1 MSDLT
6 RWFDS
11 RRSPFELF
19 QRLFEGDPVASAEI
33 RVEELVD
40 DGELVVRAELPGIDP
55 ETDVDV
61 SVSEGQLRIEAHR
74 EERQEEKEKGG
85 YRTEFR
91 YGSFTRTLALP
102 EGASADDVTA
112 TYTDGV
118 LEIRVPI
125 PEQKPARLSNKIEVK
140 RG

>member
-6 RWFDS
+6 RWFDP
-11 RRSPFELF
+11 RGRGPFELF
-19 QRLFEGDPVASAEI
+19 ERLFEGEGGAAGI
-33 RVEELVD
+33 KVEELM
-40 DGELVVRAELPGIDP
+40 DGNELVVRAELPGIDP
-55 ETDVDV
+55 ENDVDV
-61 SVSEGQLRIEAHR
+61 SISEGALTIQAHR

-91 YGSFTRTLALP
+91 YGSFSRTLRLP
-102 EGASADDVTA
+102 EGATADDVKA

-118 LEIRVPI
+118 LEVRVPI
-125 PEQKPARLSNKIEVK
+125 PEQKAARMSNKIQVK

>member
-19 QRLFEGDPVASAEI
+19 QRMFEGEEVASTGI
-33 RVEELVD
+33 KVEELVD
-40 DGELVVRAELPGIDP
+40 DGKLVVRAELPGIDP
-55 ETDVDV
+55 ERDVDV
-61 SVSEGQLRIEAHR
+61 SISEGQLRIEAHR

-91 YGSFTRTLALP
+91 YGSFTRTLKLP

-118 LEIRVPI
+118 LEVRVPI
-125 PEQKPARLSNKIEVK
+125 PEQKSARLSNKIEVK

>member
-1 MSDLT
+1 M
-6 RWFDS
+6 
-11 RRSPFELF
+11 
-19 QRLFEGDPVASAEI
+19 
-33 RVEELVD
+33 
-40 DGELVVRAELPGIDP
+40 RAELPGIDP
-55 ETDVDV
+55 ERDVDV
-61 SVSEGQLRIEAHR
+61 SISEGQLRIDAHR

-118 LEIRVPI
+118 LEVRVPI
-125 PEQKPARLSNKIEVK
+125 PEQKPARISNKIEVK

>member
-11 RRSPFELF
+11 RRSPFDLF
-19 QRLFEGDPVASAEI
+19 QRLFEGDAVASAEI

-40 DGELVVRAELPGIDP
+40 DGKLVVRAELPGIDP

-61 SVSEGQLRIEAHR
+61 SVSEGQLRIAAHR

-102 EGASADDVTA
+102 EGASADDITA

>member
-19 QRLFEGDPVASAEI
+19 QRLFEGDDVASAGI
-33 RVEELVD
+33 KVEELVD
-40 DGELVVRAELPGIDP
+40 DGKLVVRAELPGIDP
-55 ETDVDV
+55 ERDVDV
-61 SVSEGQLRIEAHR
+61 SISEGQLRIQAHR

-102 EGASADDVTA
+102 EGVSGDDVTA

-118 LEIRVPI
+118 LEVRVPI
-125 PEQKPARLSNKIEVK
+125 PEQKPARLSNKVEVK

>member
-19 QRLFEGDPVASAEI
+19 QRLFEGDPIASAEI

>member
-19 QRLFEGDPVASAEI
+19 QRLFEGEDVASAGI
-33 RVEELVD
+33 KVEELVE
-40 DGELVVRAELPGIDP
+40 DGKLVVRAELPGIDP
-55 ETDVDV
+55 ERDVDV
-61 SVSEGQLRIEAHR
+61 SISEGQLRIDAHR

-118 LEIRVPI
+118 LEVRVPI
-125 PEQKPARLSNKIEVK
+125 PEQKPARISNKIEVK

>member
-1 MSDLT
+1 MSELT

-11 RRSPFELF
+11 RRTPFELL
-19 QRLFEGDPVASAEI
+19 QRLFEGDDVASAGI
-33 RVEELVD
+33 KVEELVD
-40 DGELVVRAELPGIDP
+40 DGKLVVRAELPGIDP
-55 ETDVDV
+55 EKDVDV
-61 SVSEGQLRIEAHR
+61 SVSGNQLRIDAHR

-91 YGSFTRTLALP
+91 YGSFSRVLRLP

-112 TYTDGV
+112 TYKDGV
-118 LEIRVPI
+118 LEVRVPL
-125 PEQKPARLSNKIEVK
+125 PEQKQGPASSKVEVK